1 MRNLL
6 ETKVSYE
13 KTLENGTQKRVT
25 ETYVIDAL
33 SFTEC
38 EATMT
43 NYIKAFNAEF
53 EIISMKKAG
62 INELFLDEA
71 GDIWYN
77 CKVYF
82 ITLDEKSGN
91 EKRTGATMLVQAS
104 NIGQAKQ
111 TLENGMK
118 GTLSDYTIGA
128 IKETSVV
135 DVILK

>member
-25 ETYVIDAL
+25 ETYIIDAL

-38 EATMT
+38 EVTMT

-62 INELFLDEA
+62 INELFLDES

-91 EKRTGATMLVQAS
+91 EKRTGVTMLVQAS

-111 TLENGMK
+111 MLESGMK

-128 IKETSVV
+128 IKETSIV

>member
-38 EATMT
+38 EATIT

-62 INELFLDEA
+62 INELFLDES

-91 EKRTGATMLVQAS
+91 EKRTGVTMLVQAS

-111 TLENGMK
+111 TLESGMK

-128 IKETSVV
+128 IKETSIV
-135 DVILK
+135 DVIL